1 MKIMLEAARI
11 NAGYTQMEAAQILGM
26 HYQTLAK
33 YEEDSSKMPYDFI
46 QKLPTVYGI
55 PTDYIFLVIKTS
67 LFVLSEK
74 KRSVLVEIRE
84 DNLRLRAV
92 YLQVC

>member
-46 QKLPTVYGI
+46 QKLLTVYGI
-55 PTDYIFLVIKTS
+55 PTDYIFFGNKNEFI
-67 LFVLSEK
+67 
-74 KRSVLVEIRE
+74 RSIRKE
-84 DNLRLRAV
+84 AV
-92 YLQVC
+92 RFSRDP

>member
-55 PTDYIFLVIKTS
+55 PTDYIFFGNKNE
-67 LFVLSEK
+67 F
-74 KRSVLVEIRE
+74 IRFIRKE
-84 DNLRLRAV
+84 AV
-92 YLQVC
+92 RFSRDP